1 MKRKAELPLYL
12 RIADELREKLLSLP
26 IGAPFETEQT
36 LTETYGVARG
46 TIRQALNVLVQEGIL
61 TRTQGCGSFR
71 SQPGIS
77 PYRFTLSQE
86 LTDSIREVGTN
97 SAVKTLSV
105 TLVPATP
112 RVADVLNISHG
123 TKVRKVTR
131 LRWVDGKPFAYCEAY
146 LRTDKVPPFFKRD
159 YRTSLA
165 NLVRNEFKVHIES
178 RHCDIYAIA
187 ADETVAQ
194 ALSIPV
200 GTPVMKI
207 ALLVFG
213 RDREPLLSDVF
224 FVPSSQALHFEI

>member
-178 RHCDIYAIA
+178 RRCDLSAVA
-187 ADETVAQ
+187 ADEFTGNELAV
-194 ALSIPV
+194 PV
-200 GTPVMKI
+200 GS
-207 ALLVFG
+207 
-213 RDREPLLSDVF
+213 PLLKLTIICFGLDNEPILTDVF
-224 FVPSSQALHFEI
+224 YFTTLQVLHFEV